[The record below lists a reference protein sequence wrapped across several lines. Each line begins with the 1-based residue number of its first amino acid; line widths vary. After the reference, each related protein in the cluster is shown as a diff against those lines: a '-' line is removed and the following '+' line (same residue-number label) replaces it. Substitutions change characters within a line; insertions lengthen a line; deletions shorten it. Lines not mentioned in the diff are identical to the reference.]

1 MATLAGEKLR
11 ETRVS
16 LRGMTQLQTARM
28 RLEPC
33 CEAHFEGLH
42 AMNRLP
48 EVMRFIGGGGPE
60 TPEGTRAMIER
71 VQARWADWG
80 YSWWSFL
87 AQDTGQ
93 VLGAG
98 AIQHLRPEAGPV
110 TDFDAL
116 RSQPLEIGWRLHP
129 DFWGQGLASEGARAA
144 LDWGFGSGGLAEI
157 IAFTAQT
164 NLASQ
169 AVMRRIG
176 MTPDPSRD
184 FDHPRLAQDHPLR
197 RHVVWLA
204 RP

>member
-98 AIQHLRPEAGPV
+98 AIQHLRLEAGPV

-129 DFWGQGLASEGARAA
+129 DFWHKGLAIEAA
-144 LDWGFGSGGLAEI
+144 QAMAAFAFDTLAAQELLAVRHPDNIDSQRVMERLGMRYRGLERWYGEPLATHAMSVQDW
-157 IAFTAQT
+157 
-164 NLASQ
+164 
-169 AVMRRIG
+169 RKR
-176 MTPDPSRD
+176 
-184 FDHPRLAQDHPLR
+184 
-197 RHVVWLA
+197 
-204 RP
+204 

>member
-87 AQDTGQ
+87 AEDTGQ

-110 TDFDAL
+110 TDFEAL

-129 DFWGQGLASEGARAA
+129 DFWGKGLASEAA
-144 LDWGFGSGGLAEI
+144 QAMAAFAFDTLAAQELLAVRHPDNIDSQRVMERLGMRYRGLERWYGEPLATHAMSVQDW
-157 IAFTAQT
+157 
-164 NLASQ
+164 
-169 AVMRRIG
+169 RKR
-176 MTPDPSRD
+176 
-184 FDHPRLAQDHPLR
+184 
-197 RHVVWLA
+197 
-204 RP
+204 

>member
-1 MATLAGEKLR
+1 VATLAGEKLR

-129 DFWGQGLASEGARAA
+129 DFWGKGLASEAA
-144 LDWGFGSGGLAEI
+144 QAMAAFAFDTLAAQELLAVRHPDNIDSQRVMERLGMRYRGLERWYGEPLATHAMSVQDW
-157 IAFTAQT
+157 
-164 NLASQ
+164 
-169 AVMRRIG
+169 RKR
-176 MTPDPSRD
+176 
-184 FDHPRLAQDHPLR
+184 
-197 RHVVWLA
+197 
-204 RP
+204 

>member
-129 DFWGQGLASEGARAA
+129 DFWRKGLASEAAQAMAAFAFDTLGAKELLAVRHPDNLDSQRVMERLGMHYRGLERWYGESLATHAMSA
-144 LDWGFGSGGLAEI
+144 LDW
-157 IAFTAQT
+157 
-164 NLASQ
+164 
-169 AVMRRIG
+169 RKR
-176 MTPDPSRD
+176 
-184 FDHPRLAQDHPLR
+184 
-197 RHVVWLA
+197 
-204 RP
+204 

>member
-1 MATLAGEKLR
+1 MATLAGQKLR

-48 EVMRFIGGGGPE
+48 EVMRYIGGGGPE
-60 TPEGTRAMIER
+60 TPEATRAMIER

-129 DFWGQGLASEGARAA
+129 DFWRKGLASEAAQAMAAFAFDTLGAKELLAVRHPDN
-144 LDWGFGSGGLAEI
+144 LDSQRVMERLGMHYRGLERWYGES
-157 IAFTAQT
+157 
-164 NLASQ
+164 LATHAMS
-169 AVMRRIG
+169 
-176 MTPDPSRD
+176 
-184 FDHPRLAQDHPLR
+184 AQDWR
-197 RHVVWLA
+197 KR
-204 RP
+204 

>member
-1 MATLAGEKLR
+1 VATLAGEKLR

-87 AQDTGQ
+87 AEDTGQ

-110 TDFDAL
+110 TDFEAL

-129 DFWGQGLASEGARAA
+129 DFWGKGLASEAA
-144 LDWGFGSGGLAEI
+144 QAMAAFAFDTLAAQELLAVRHPDNIDSQRVMERLGMRYRGLERWYGEPLATHAMSVQDW
-157 IAFTAQT
+157 
-164 NLASQ
+164 
-169 AVMRRIG
+169 RKR
-176 MTPDPSRD
+176 
-184 FDHPRLAQDHPLR
+184 
-197 RHVVWLA
+197 
-204 RP
+204 

>member
-129 DFWGQGLASEGARAA
+129 DFWGKGLASEAA
-144 LDWGFGSGGLAEI
+144 QAMAAFAFDTLAAQELLAVRHPDNTDSQRVMERLGMRYRGLERWYGEPLATHAMSVQDW
-157 IAFTAQT
+157 
-164 NLASQ
+164 
-169 AVMRRIG
+169 RKR
-176 MTPDPSRD
+176 
-184 FDHPRLAQDHPLR
+184 
-197 RHVVWLA
+197 
-204 RP
+204 